1 MNAVRGPTHSGFWLA
16 VYLGLILAPM
26 LVALAPPTPPASGFG
41 WDFAMALGYAG
52 VAMIGVQFVLTAR
65 FRRASAPF
73 GIDIIY
79 LFHRYLAVALLGL
92 ILIHALLAT
101 LIDPSA
107 VGPLDPRRAPLS
119 ISLGRLAVLLLVV
132 LVLGSLWRKPLGIE
146 YDRWRRWHA
155 VLASL
160 ALVLAVVH
168 VELAARFLDAPLKRL
183 LWSVISLCW
192 LLLIGYV
199 RLLRPWRLARRPY
212 RVVAVRAEH
221 GRSVTLCLRA
231 EGEHGFDFLPGQFA
245 WLSVGDSP
253 FALREHPFSIAS
265 APGERGRLEFT
276 IKALGDFSS
285 RMASVQPGS
294 LAHVDG
300 PYGAFSC
307 DRHPQASGLL
317 FIAGGVGIAPIMSM
331 LRALAARGEQ
341 RPLWLFYG
349 NRLWQHSVFREE
361 LDALAARLPLH
372 LVHILGEPP
381 TDWPGERGL
390 LSLDLLRRHL
400 PQIADGVHCF
410 VCGPTPMIR
419 IAESALR
426 QLGVPLAQVHTEI
439 FDLA

>member
-1 MNAVRGPTHSGFWLA
+1 MNVGRGPAHAGFWLA

-26 LVALAPPTPPASGFG
+26 LLALAPPAPPASGFG

-92 ILIHALLAT
+92 LLTHALLAG
-101 LIDPSA
+101 LLDPSA
-107 VGPLDPRRAPLS
+107 LGPLDPRRAPLAIS
-119 ISLGRLAVLLLVV
+119 IGRLALLLLVV
-132 LVLGSLWRKPLGIE
+132 LVASSLWRKRIGLE

-155 VLASL
+155 VLATL

-168 VELAARFLDAPLKRL
+168 VEMLARFLDAPVKRL
-183 LWSVISLCW
+183 LWSAISLSW

-199 RLLRPWRLARRPY
+199 RVYRPWRLLRRPY
-212 RVVAVRAEH
+212 RVVAVAAEH
-221 GRSVTLCLRA
+221 GASVTLRLRA
-231 EGEHGFDFLPGQFA
+231 EGHDGFAFQPGQFA

-265 APGERGRLEFT
+265 APGDDGRLSFT
-276 IKALGDFSS
+276 IKALGDFST
-285 RMASVQPGS
+285 RMAGVRPGTV
-294 LAHVDG
+294 AHVDG
-300 PYGAFSC
+300 PYGVFCC

-317 FIAGGVGIAPIMSM
+317 FIAGGIGIAPIMSM
-331 LRALAARGEQ
+331 LRALAERGEQ

-349 NRLWQHSVFREE
+349 NRLWQHTVFREE
-361 LDALAARLPLH
+361 LAELAARLPLRV
-372 LVHILGEPP
+372 VHILGEPP
-381 TDWPGERGL
+381 ADWAGECGL
-390 LSLDLLRRHL
+390 LSVELLRRQL
-400 PQIADGVHCF
+400 PQIPAGVHCF

-419 IAESALR
+419 AAECALHE
-426 QLGVPLAQVHTEI
+426 LGVPLRRVHSEI